1 MPEIGLSMSPGD
13 ECLGNSLAA
22 FIAVDVDRRKRIP
35 WKSVSDRAK
44 TKFKLFFAEILPCQP
59 AIQQASKQASQPASQ
74 QASQPARASQPASQ
88 PASKHGGRSADLE
101 GGVGGRRPPQEIKAK
116 LFSRVQTLLGCFPE
130 APMSF
135 NGYALQELRFT
146 PLGC

>member
-1 MPEIGLSMSPGD
+1 MPEFGLSMSPGD

-59 AIQQASKQASQPASQ
+59 AIQQASKQASQPASK
-74 QASQPARASQPASQ
+74 QAIN
-88 PASKHGGRSADLE
+88 HGGHQADLK
-101 GGVGGRRPPQEIKAK
+101 GGSRGAGAPPGRKK
-116 LFSRVQTLLGCFPE
+116 F
-130 APMSF
+130 
-135 NGYALQELRFT
+135 
-146 PLGC
+146 